1 MPALVCSAQNCAYNN
16 AMYCGRDDIKID
28 GETFDQK
35 YYYCLLYTSD
45 AADE

>member
-28 GETFDQK
+28 GE
-35 YYYCLLYTSD
+35 SAN
-45 AADE
+45 AAICEAPWEVWA